1 MKITEKDFD
10 YNYGSYPWGF
20 DIRCVE
26 DLKSD
31 YERGDFPYPYA
42 MTLKLIFTDEKTKE
56 LKEELSKLSGINI
69 KAFRTY
75 LPKNVYRCDAEFSI
89 LLNNDFSFVI
99 EPNSFELFV
108 DCHRLSDSI
117 LEKLHLEEIDFD
129 PIISKI
135 KEKVESLGKDY
146 TFTDILR
153 EACLYNKTFD
163 ELEDRLSNLIFEAES
178 NKTSNSYISGM
189 QKAFDLISEVPLKE
203 MPQEIDNTP
212 IIRGMNL
219 TLESI
224 DNLIQKKT
232 KEIEGMKEIKE
243 YMEKF
248 KEEYLNSSKKNDI
261 EQSLL
266 DTSKTVKK
274 QSER

>member
-42 MTLKLIFTDEKTKE
+42 MTLKLMFTDEKTKE
-56 LKEELSKLSGINI
+56 LKEELSKLNGIN
-69 KAFRTY
+69 
-75 LPKNVYRCDAEFSI
+75 LPKSTYRCCAEFSI

-108 DCHRLSDSI
+108 DSHRLSDST

-146 TFTDILR
+146 TFTDILK
-153 EACLYNKTFD
+153 EACLYNETFD
-163 ELEDRLSNLIFEAES
+163 ELEDKLSNLIFEVKS
-178 NKTSNSYISGM
+178 NKVSNSYISGM
-189 QKAFDLISEVPLKE
+189 QRAFDLISEVPLKE
-203 MPQEIDNTP
+203 MPQEIENTP
-212 IIRGMNL
+212 IIKGMDL

-232 KEIEGMKEIKE
+232 QELEGMKEIKE

-248 KEEYLNSSKKNDI
+248 KEEYLNPSKKNDI
-261 EQSLL
+261 EQSLS
-266 DTSKTVKK
+266 DTNKTVKK